1 MATLTISANG
11 DYYLPMESLP
21 AARLFEMGA
30 SMTGTGAGA
39 SVLLWGELRGVK
51 TNLETAQAVTPA
63 APVVWPGSYS
73 ANPRRG
79 VTVTG
84 LEVGDVLTLEYT

>member
-1 MATLTISANG
+1 MATIAIETNG
-11 DYYLPMESLP
+11 DHYLPMETLP

-30 SMTGTGAGA
+30 SITGSGAGA

-51 TNLETAQAVTPA
+51 TNLETAQSVTPV

-84 LEVGDVLTLEYT
+84 LEAGDVLTLEYT

>member
-1 MATLTISANG
+1 MATITISANG
-11 DYYLPMESLP
+11 DFYLPMETLP

-39 SVLLWGELRGVK
+39 SVQLWGELRGVK
-51 TNLETAQAVTPA
+51 TDFDPAQSVTPA

-84 LEVGDVLTLEYT
+84 LEAGDVLTLEYT